1 MRQLC
6 KIFNFKVCRK
16 KKIDRCVCNLQMM
29 IYITLSWHYY
39 VPNGSKIGKYFMNML
54 LCYVSGQH
62 IDVDLCRF
70 WSWRTLSSFRRSAS
84 RASSTTWGSTTRS
97 STSSGGGASGP
108 STSPSSRTRTTSSAT
123 RSRATSRS

>member
-1 MRQLC
+1 MAC
-6 KIFNFKVCRK
+6 FNGIYI
-16 KKIDRCVCNLQMM
+16 IDRCVCNLQMM

-39 VPNGSKIGKYFMNML
+39 VSNGSKIGKYFMNMF
-54 LCYVSGQH
+54 LCYISGQH